1 MRARICDARWVV
13 EDAYVDI
20 RLWIELEMD
29 TDIAALDHNGFGW
42 EWSKR
47 VGMQPAWIKEFQP
60 PPESYIKMF
69 LGAIMASGVTEA
81 LKMARGESMIFGLEP
96 HSA

>member
-1 MRARICDARWVV
+1 
-13 EDAYVDI
+13 
-20 RLWIELEMD
+20 
-29 TDIAALDHNGFGW
+29 
-42 EWSKR
+42 
-47 VGMQPAWIKEFQP
+47 MQPAWIKEFQP